1 MEFDLHVQ
9 VMRETYRRLLGIRE
23 GPEADVRFLAF
34 CRQCVHVND
43 GHYQTLD
50 EYLASQHDPSPPSPT
65 ISISSAPAVMSRNTS
80 TPQASSAALTPSS
93 ADATSEVRTPSS
105 AATSK
110 ACSPST
116 VFRTPEASTSAAG
129 HITPQPS
136 TSSAA
141 EFFYREFNDP
151 TISPI
156 VHRKLFPCFIDT
168 QLFTPPSL
176 IQTPRDATHSSH
188 SDDTIIL
195 EDAPQSSQDMTDD
208 TIVIQDASQ
217 DVSDSEEDITIGDTC
232 TY

>member
-9 VMRETYRRLLGIRE
+9 VMREAYRRLLGIRE

-43 GHYQTLD
+43 GHYQTLHA
-50 EYLASQHDPSPPSPT
+50 YLASQQDPSPASPT
-65 ISISSAPAVMSRNTS
+65 ISISSA
-80 TPQASSAALTPSS
+80 
-93 ADATSEVRTPSS
+93 
-105 AATSK
+105 ATSK
-110 ACSPST
+110 ACTPT
-116 VFRTPEASTSAAG
+116 TAFRTPDASTSAAA

-136 TSSAA
+136 TSAA
-141 EFFYREFNDP
+141 AASSEFIYREFKDP

-156 VHRKLFPCFIDT
+156 VHRKLFPSFIDT

-176 IQTPRDATHSSH
+176 IQTPRDATLSSD

-195 EDAPQSSQDMTDD
+195 EDAPQSSQDMTDV

-217 DVSDSEEDITIGDTC
+217 DVTDSEEDITIEDTC